1 MRLASLLALLAAV
14 RVLGAALYLVHDCD
28 EVYNYWEP
36 LHFLLK
42 GTGMQTWEYRCGAA
56 FGFTTIPVQDD
67 DPLHCFEMTLSSIC
81 AARVML

>member
-1 MRLASLLALLAAV
+1 MRFASLLALLAAA

-42 GTGMQTWEYRCGAA
+42 GTGMQTWEYRCGTAIR
-56 FGFTTIPVQDD
+56 FTTTPVMDV
-67 DPLHCFEMTLSSIC
+67 PLHCFEIPLRSIC